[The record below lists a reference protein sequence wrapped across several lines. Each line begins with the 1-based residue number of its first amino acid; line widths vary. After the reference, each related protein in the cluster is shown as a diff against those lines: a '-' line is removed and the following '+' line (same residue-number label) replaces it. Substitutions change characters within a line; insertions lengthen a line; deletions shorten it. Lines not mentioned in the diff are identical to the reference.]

1 MAENEEVVAKSKG
14 SNLVLILVT
23 VLLLVVLIIGGLVI
37 FLLMGSSEEE
47 NNHEEVVKQEKVEK
61 PAKKKQ
67 AESSDLGVIFPL
79 DGFTVNLVSDS
90 GSKYLKCKIELEQ
103 NIETLTPELEKKV
116 TPIRD
121 IIINLLSSKS
131 VEEISTAKGKD
142 RLKEEIVNKINEILN
157 DGFIKN
163 IYFTDF
169 VIS

>member
-1 MAENEEVVAKSKG
+1 MAENEEATTKSKG

-47 NNHEEVVKQEKVEK
+47 NTESEVTKTEKQEK

-67 AESSDLGVIFPL
+67 TETADIGVIYPL
-79 DGFTVNLVSDS
+79 AGFTVNLVSDS
-90 GSKYLKCKIELEQ
+90 GKSFLKCKIELEQ
-103 NIETLTPELEKKV
+103 NIETLTPELDKKV

-131 VEEISTAKGKD
+131 VEEIRTNKGKD
-142 RLKEEIVNKINEILN
+142 RLKEEIINKINEILN
-157 DGFIKN
+157 DGYIKN

-169 VIS
+169 MIS